1 MKLKYPEAMKDKLFF
16 TADNHY
22 SHAKIIEYCH
32 RPFKDAHEM
41 NKVLIENWN
50 NKVPKDGIVI
60 HCGDFSFREPEIFLP
75 RLNGR
80 VVLIFGNHDKTSIRS
95 AKKNPNLFEATC
107 DLLDL
112 TVGDKFIVCSHY
124 CFRVWNRSH
133 YNSWSIFGHQHSK
146 EPSKSSFG
154 KSWDV
159 GVDGNDFTP
168 VSFSD
173 LEKIMEKRPDNPNLI
188 KKK

>member
-1 MKLKYPEAMKDKLFF
+1 
-16 TADNHY
+16 
-22 SHAKIIEYCH
+22 
-32 RPFKDAHEM
+32 M

-80 VVLIFGNHDKTSIRS
+80 VVFIFGKHDKSSIRS
-95 AKKNPNLFEATC
+95 AKKKPNLFAATC

-124 CFRVWNRSH
+124 CLRVWNRSH
-133 YNSWSIFGHQHSK
+133 FNSILCYGHSHGTL
-146 EPSKSSFG
+146 PPIG
-154 KSWDV
+154 RSWDV
-159 GVDGNDFTP
+159 GVDNNNFTP
-168 VSFSD
+168 LSFSD
-173 LEKIMEKRPDNPNLI
+173 LEKIMDSRPDNPNLI
-188 KKK
+188 KKR